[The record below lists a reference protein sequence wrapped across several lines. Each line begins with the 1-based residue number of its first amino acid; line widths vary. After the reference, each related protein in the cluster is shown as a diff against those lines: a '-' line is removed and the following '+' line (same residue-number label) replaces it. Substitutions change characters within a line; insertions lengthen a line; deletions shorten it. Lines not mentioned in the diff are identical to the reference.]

1 MVLDRRRQTGL
12 DRHDHRLASNASTS
26 AARII
31 PAIKM
36 MKVSLSPPKAS
47 I

>member
-1 MVLDRRRQTGL
+1 MPPTP
-12 DRHDHRLASNASTS
+12 RLERIHIRTP
-26 AARII
+26 II